1 MTAEY
6 TQITATRSPTVCD
19 LFDRACKFA
28 PDKDALG
35 IDGQAWTY
43 GMLRQSVDSL
53 ASALKSKGVAK
64 GDRLALWLPNSAE
77 LIVRHHIIMDSLQ
90 LKLSE
95 SLAHLIVDVMR
106 RTCGVA
112 SAVA

>member
-1 MTAEY
+1 MNPKYFVLAFFAFGLAVFAY
-6 TQITATRSPTVCD
+6 NS
-19 LFDRACKFA
+19 FA
-28 PDKDALG
+28 PRPQDPHTIQTTSGKAGAPL
-35 IDGQAWTY
+35 AN
-43 GMLRQSVDSL
+43 VDVPELSGL
-53 ASALKSKGVAK
+53 VAE
-64 GDRLALWLPNSAE
+64 G
-77 LIVRHHIIMDSLQ
+77 VRHHIIMDSLQ

>member
-1 MTAEY
+1 MDTLL
-6 TQITATRSPTVCD
+6 QNITLGLSSILNPSS
-19 LFDRACKFA
+19 LFYCF
-28 PDKDALG
+28 LG
-35 IDGQAWTY
+35 
-43 GMLRQSVDSL
+43 V
-53 ASALKSKGVAK
+53 
-64 GDRLALWLPNSAE
+64 
-77 LIVRHHIIMDSLQ
+77 VRHHIIMDSLQ